1 MKSTKTTIDGIEVQ
15 IIKFNP
21 LKGGTIL
28 GTTMKMFAP
37 SIKKI
42 TKAAEEKLS
51 DEQQVEILVEA
62 VQDLFAENTPE
73 QVMAY
78 LADLITT
85 GYIIVKD
92 KKITSLDDLEAFV
105 GEDGDALYLM
115 SMIAAESIK
124 YNFSKFLGKLMPG
137 QTFSSEEK
145 KA

>member
-1 MKSTKTTIDGIEVQ
+1 MKSTKLTIEGLNVE

-42 TKAAEEKLS
+42 TKAAEEGLS
-51 DEQQVEILVEA
+51 DEAQVEVLVDA
-62 VQDLFAENTPE
+62 VGELYTSNTPE
-73 QVMAY
+73 AVMSY
-78 LADLITT
+78 MSELITT
-85 GYIIVKD
+85 GHVNIEG
-92 KKITSLDDLEAFV
+92 KKISYIDDLESLV

-115 SMIAAESIK
+115 AMIVAESIK
-124 YNFSKFLGKLMPG
+124 YNFSKFLGKLMG
-137 QTFSSEEK
+137 DRASFSAQA